1 MASSGADR
9 HPTRKDAGFPR
20 PVPFTQTRQ
29 QAGFLLPGENTMK
42 ITPLISQLRDHCPT
56 LAGRVA
62 AGIDLD
68 TLQAS
73 NPLQT
78 PCAYVVPL
86 ADLASK
92 SVAQNQTLQPIRD
105 CFEVTLV
112 LDTTDATKAL
122 DLLHD
127 LRAELWRALVGFKPG
142 SDYDAIAYDGG
153 ERVSINSNRV
163 LYRLRFFA
171 EFQLGRNLPGQPAES
186 WHERE
191 LDGLSS
197 FTGVT
202 VRVDAIDPADPNL
215 KRPGPDGRLELTFSG
230 DVTP

>member
-1 MASSGADR
+1 
-9 HPTRKDAGFPR
+9 
-20 PVPFTQTRQ
+20 
-29 QAGFLLPGENTMK
+29 MK
-42 ITPLISQLRDHCPT
+42 ITALITQLREQCPT
-56 LAGRVA
+56 LANRIA
-62 AGIDLD
+62 AGIDLA
-68 TLQAS
+68 TLQA
-73 NPLQT
+73 NTPLQT

-86 ADLASK
+86 ADVASK
-92 SVAQNQTLQPIRD
+92 SLAQNLMLQSIRD
-105 CFEVTLV
+105 RFEVTLV
-112 LDTTDATKAL
+112 LDTADAAAAL
-122 DLLHD
+122 DQLHN

-142 SDYDAIAYDGG
+142 SDYDDIEYDGG
-153 ERVSINSNRV
+153 ELVSINSSRV

-215 KRPGPDGRLELTFSG
+215 QRPGPDGRLELTFSG

>member
-1 MASSGADR
+1 
-9 HPTRKDAGFPR
+9 
-20 PVPFTQTRQ
+20 
-29 QAGFLLPGENTMK
+29 MK
-42 ITPLISQLRDHCPT
+42 ITALITQLREQCPT
-56 LAGRVA
+56 LANRIA
-62 AGIDLD
+62 AGIDLA
-68 TLQAS
+68 TLQA
-73 NPLQT
+73 NTPLQT

-86 ADLASK
+86 ADVASK
-92 SVAQNQTLQPIRD
+92 SLAQNLMLQSIRD
-105 CFEVTLV
+105 RFEVTLV
-112 LDTTDATKAL
+112 LDTADAAAAL
-122 DLLHD
+122 DQLHN

-142 SDYDAIAYDGG
+142 SDYDAIEYDGG
-153 ERVSINSNRV
+153 ELVSINSSRV

-215 KRPGPDGRLELTFSG
+215 QRPGPDGRLELTFSG

>member
-1 MASSGADR
+1 
-9 HPTRKDAGFPR
+9 
-20 PVPFTQTRQ
+20 
-29 QAGFLLPGENTMK
+29 MK
-42 ITPLISQLRDHCPT
+42 ITPILTQLREQCPT
-56 LAGRVA
+56 LAQRVV
-62 AGIDLD
+62 AGFDLAS
-68 TLQAS
+68 LQAQA
-73 NPLQT
+73 PLQT
-78 PCAYVVPL
+78 PCAYVL
-86 ADLASK
+86 ATADVVSRNA
-92 SVAQNQTLQPIRD
+92 AQNVTLQAVRD
-105 CFEVTLV
+105 RFDAVLV
-112 LDTTDATKAL
+112 LDATDATKAL

-142 SDYDAIAYDGG
+142 AEYTGVEYDGS
-153 ERVSINSNRV
+153 ELVSINSSRV
-163 LYRLRFFA
+163 LYGLRFFA

-197 FTGVT
+197 FTGAT

>member
-1 MASSGADR
+1 
-9 HPTRKDAGFPR
+9 
-20 PVPFTQTRQ
+20 
-29 QAGFLLPGENTMK
+29 MK
-42 ITPLISQLRDHCPT
+42 ISPILTQLREQCPSF
-56 LAGRVA
+56 ANRIA
-62 AGIDLD
+62 AGIDLQS
-68 TLQAS
+68 LQA
-73 NPLQT
+73 NTPLQT
-78 PCAYVVPL
+78 PCAYVVPI

-92 SVAQNQTLQPIRD
+92 SVAQNLLLQPIRD
-105 CFEVTLV
+105 RFEVTLV
-112 LDTTDATKAL
+112 LDTTDATEAL

-142 SDYDAIAYDGG
+142 SAYDAIAYDGG
-153 ERVSINSNRV
+153 ELVSINSSRV
-163 LYRLRFFA
+163 LYRLRFFT

-230 DVTP
+230 DVKQ

>member
-1 MASSGADR
+1 
-9 HPTRKDAGFPR
+9 
-20 PVPFTQTRQ
+20 
-29 QAGFLLPGENTMK
+29 MK
-42 ITPLISQLRDHCPT
+42 ITPILTQLREQCPT
-56 LAGRVA
+56 LAHRVA
-62 AGIDLD
+62 AGIDLA
-68 TLQAS
+68 TLQA
-73 NPLQT
+73 NTPLQT
-78 PCAYVVPL
+78 PCAYVVPI

-92 SVAQNQTLQPIRD
+92 SLAQNLMLQPIRD
-105 CFEVTLV
+105 RFEVTLV

-142 SDYDAIAYDGG
+142 SNYDAIEYDGG
-153 ERVSINSNRV
+153 ELVSINSSRV

>member
-1 MASSGADR
+1 
-9 HPTRKDAGFPR
+9 
-20 PVPFTQTRQ
+20 
-29 QAGFLLPGENTMK
+29 MK
-42 ITPLISQLRDHCPT
+42 ITPLIAQLRDYCPT
-56 LAGRVA
+56 LSSRVA
-62 AGIDLD
+62 VGIDLA
-68 TLQAS
+68 TLQAD

-78 PCAYVVPL
+78 PCAYVITL
-86 ADLASK
+86 ADLASN
-92 SVAQNQTLQPIRD
+92 SLAQNLTQQPIRD
-105 CFEVTLV
+105 RFEVTLM
-112 LDTTDATKAL
+112 LDATDATKAL

-142 SDYDAIAYDGG
+142 SDYGAIEYDGG
-153 ERVSINSNRV
+153 ELVSINSSRA

-197 FTGVT
+197 FTGAT

>member
-1 MASSGADR
+1 
-9 HPTRKDAGFPR
+9 
-20 PVPFTQTRQ
+20 
-29 QAGFLLPGENTMK
+29 MK
-42 ITPLISQLRDHCPT
+42 ITPILTQLREQCPA
-56 LAGRVA
+56 LANRIA
-62 AGIDLD
+62 AGIDLA
-68 TLQAS
+68 TLQADT
-73 NPLQT
+73 PLTT
-78 PCAYVVPL
+78 PCAYIVPL
-86 ADLASK
+86 ADVASK
-92 SVAQNQTLQPIRD
+92 SLAQNLSLQPIRD
-105 CFEVTLV
+105 RFEVTLV

-142 SDYDAIAYDGG
+142 SDYEAIEYEGG
-153 ERVSINSNRV
+153 EQVSINASRV
-163 LYRLRFFA
+163 LYRLRFST

>member
-1 MASSGADR
+1 
-9 HPTRKDAGFPR
+9 
-20 PVPFTQTRQ
+20 
-29 QAGFLLPGENTMK
+29 MK
-42 ITPLISQLRDHCPT
+42 ISPILTQLREQCPT
-56 LAGRVA
+56 LANRVA
-62 AGIDLD
+62 AGIDLA
-68 TLQAS
+68 TLQT
-73 NPLQT
+73 NTPLQT
-78 PCAYVVPL
+78 PCAYITPL
-86 ADLASK
+86 ADMASK
-92 SVAQNQTLQPIRD
+92 SVAQNLMLQPIRD
-105 CFEVTLV
+105 RFEVTLV

-142 SDYDAIAYDGG
+142 SGYDVIAYDGG
-153 ERVSINSNRV
+153 ELVSINGSRV
-163 LYRLRFFA
+163 LYRLRFFTD
-171 EFQLGRNLPGQPAES
+171 FQLGRNLPGQPAES

-230 DVTP
+230 DVKQ

>member
-1 MASSGADR
+1 
-9 HPTRKDAGFPR
+9 
-20 PVPFTQTRQ
+20 
-29 QAGFLLPGENTMK
+29 MK
-42 ITPLISQLRDHCPT
+42 ITPILTQLREQCPT
-56 LAGRVA
+56 LANRIA
-62 AGIDLD
+62 AGIDLA
-68 TLQAS
+68 TLQAN
-73 NPLQT
+73 NPLTT
-78 PCAYVVPL
+78 PCAYVVPI
-86 ADLASK
+86 ADVASK
-92 SVAQNQTLQPIRD
+92 SLAQNLSLQPIRD
-105 CFEVTLV
+105 RFEVTLV

-142 SDYDAIAYDGG
+142 TDYEAIEYEGG
-153 ERVSINSNRV
+153 ELVSISSRA
-163 LYRLRFFA
+163 LYRLRFFT

>member
-1 MASSGADR
+1 
-9 HPTRKDAGFPR
+9 
-20 PVPFTQTRQ
+20 
-29 QAGFLLPGENTMK
+29 MK
-42 ITPLISQLRDHCPT
+42 ITALIMQLREQCPT
-56 LAGRVA
+56 LANRVA
-62 AGIDLD
+62 AGIDLA
-68 TLQAS
+68 TLQA
-73 NPLQT
+73 NTPLQT
-78 PCAYVVPL
+78 PCAYVVPI
-86 ADLASK
+86 ADVASK
-92 SVAQNQTLQPIRD
+92 SLAQNMMLQPIRD
-105 CFEVTLV
+105 RFEVTLV
-112 LDTTDATKAL
+112 LDTTDAAAAL
-122 DLLHD
+122 DQLHN

-142 SDYDAIAYDGG
+142 GDYEAIEYDGG
-153 ERVSINSNRV
+153 ELVSINSSRV

-215 KRPGPDGRLELTFSG
+215 QRPGPDGRLELTFSG

>member
-1 MASSGADR
+1 
-9 HPTRKDAGFPR
+9 
-20 PVPFTQTRQ
+20 
-29 QAGFLLPGENTMK
+29 MK
-42 ITPLISQLRDHCPT
+42 ITPILTQLREQCPT
-56 LAGRVA
+56 LANRVA
-62 AGIDLD
+62 AGIDLV
-68 TLQAS
+68 TLQATT
-73 NPLQT
+73 PLQT
-78 PCAYVVPL
+78 PCAYVVPI

-92 SVAQNQTLQPIRD
+92 SVAQNLTLQPIRD
-105 CFEVTLV
+105 RFEVTLV

-142 SDYDAIAYDGG
+142 NGYDAIAYDGG
-153 ERVSINSNRV
+153 ELVSINSSRV

-215 KRPGPDGRLELTFSG
+215 QRPGPDGRLELTFSG

>member
-1 MASSGADR
+1 
-9 HPTRKDAGFPR
+9 
-20 PVPFTQTRQ
+20 
-29 QAGFLLPGENTMK
+29 MK
-42 ITPLISQLRDHCPT
+42 ITPILTQLRDHCPT
-56 LAGRVA
+56 LGNRVA
-62 AGIDLD
+62 AGIDLA
-68 TLQAS
+68 TLQA
-73 NPLQT
+73 NTALQT
-78 PCAYVVPL
+78 PCACVVPI
-86 ADLASK
+86 ADVASA
-92 SVAQNQTLQPIRD
+92 SVAQNLMLQPVRD
-105 CFEVTLV
+105 RFEVTLV

-142 SDYDAIAYDGG
+142 TDYEAIAYDGG
-153 ERVSINSNRV
+153 ELSSINNSRV
-163 LYRLRFFA
+163 LYRLRFYS

>member
-1 MASSGADR
+1 
-9 HPTRKDAGFPR
+9 
-20 PVPFTQTRQ
+20 
-29 QAGFLLPGENTMK
+29 MK
-42 ITPLISQLRDHCPT
+42 ITALITQLREQCPT
-56 LAGRVA
+56 LANRIA
-62 AGIDLD
+62 AGIDLA
-68 TLQAS
+68 TLQA
-73 NPLQT
+73 NTPLQT

-86 ADLASK
+86 ADVASK
-92 SVAQNQTLQPIRD
+92 SLAQNLMLQPIRD
-105 CFEVTLV
+105 RFEVTLV
-112 LDTTDATKAL
+112 LDTADAAAAL
-122 DLLHD
+122 DQLHN

-142 SDYDAIAYDGG
+142 SDYDAIEYDGG
-153 ERVSINSNRV
+153 ELVSINSSRV

-215 KRPGPDGRLELTFSG
+215 QRPGPDGRLELTFSG